1 MDKKT
6 KLVAHQRYT
15 IRYTLDGYRFQTIMG
30 KQSRV
35 VFNSLKDARAYLHKV
50 IDNVP
55 NIMGVCVRPEV
66 YYVDKKADS

>member
-1 MDKKT
+1 MDKNS
-6 KLVAHQRYT
+6 KLVARKRYI
-15 IRYTLDGYRFQTIMG
+15 IRYTTDGYRFQTLMG

-35 VFNSLKDARAYLHKV
+35 VFNTLEDARAYLHKV

-55 NIMGVCVRPEV
+55 NAMGACVRQET